1 VLLIEIVAIGER
13 IPAYDA
19 MLTHVEEEALGCG
32 AGEIQTLDPGCPVLA
47 REMLRHGYFR
57 RREPHYILGY
67 QAGPAGAAADFTV
80 ADGWY
85 VGLGD
90 ADFEFI
96 FFNQGLSSRIA
107 AGGHEVRETS

>member
-1 VLLIEIVAIGER
+1 
-13 IPAYDA
+13 
-19 MLTHVEEEALGCG
+19 MLAHVEAEALSCG

-47 REMLRHGYFR
+47 GEMLRRGFFR

-67 QAGPAGAAADFTV
+67 QAGPAGEGADFT
-80 ADGWY
+80 DGGSWY

-96 FFNQGLSSRIA
+96 FFNQGVSSRIA
-107 AGGHEVRETS
+107 AGVPVGVRESS